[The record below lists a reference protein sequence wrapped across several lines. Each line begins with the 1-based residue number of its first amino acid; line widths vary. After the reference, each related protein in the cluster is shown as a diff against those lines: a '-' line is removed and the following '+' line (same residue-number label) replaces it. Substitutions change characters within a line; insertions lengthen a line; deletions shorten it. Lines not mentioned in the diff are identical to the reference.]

1 MRTLTV
7 VLPFLVWAP
16 TLGAQNVDCDTSEY
30 ALFAARQS
38 LPRKFWELFRQSGLA
53 GEYDVNVRHVNPF
66 YLWGDF
72 DGDGSPDFVVR
83 LRKRSQSERGQLACV
98 GGNGRVSWLARDSLL
113 RYPDPGA
120 WYVHANAQPVKQGVR
135 EDKPPVLRGDALMM
149 IAPEMSSALVFWN
162 GERFV
167 SFWQGD

>member
-1 MRTLTV
+1 MRTFML
-7 VLPFLVWAP
+7 VLPLLGCAP
-16 TLGAQNVDCDTSEY
+16 TLGAQNVGCDTSEY
-30 ALFAARQS
+30 TLFAARQS

-72 DGDGSPDFVVR
+72 DGDRSPDFVVR
-83 LRKRSQSERGQLACV
+83 LRKRSQSELGQLAV
-98 GGNGRVSWLARDSLL
+98 VRGNGLVSWLARDSLL

-120 WYVHANAQPVKQGVR
+120 WYVHAKAQPVQRGISEAKL
-135 EDKPPVLRGDALMM
+135 PVLLGDAIMM
-149 IAPEMSSALVFWN
+149 IAPEMSSALVYWN

-167 SFWQGD
+167 SYWQGD